1 MMLNTHDINFS
12 HLPCCVIQI
21 LLLFTF
27 PPPHYKRFNCAGSF
41 DSKTKVAVVGI
52 ARTDLGF
59 GWRFF
64 SIQTDSVL
72 SAKARELYSVAEQ
85 SEKWD
90 G

>member
-1 MMLNTHDINFS
+1 M
-12 HLPCCVIQI
+12 
-21 LLLFTF
+21 
-27 PPPHYKRFNCAGSF
+27 
-41 DSKTKVAVVGI
+41 AVVGI

-72 SAKARELYSVAEQ
+72 AAKVREVSSVADQ

-90 G
+90 GWDLGLWNFKTDTDV